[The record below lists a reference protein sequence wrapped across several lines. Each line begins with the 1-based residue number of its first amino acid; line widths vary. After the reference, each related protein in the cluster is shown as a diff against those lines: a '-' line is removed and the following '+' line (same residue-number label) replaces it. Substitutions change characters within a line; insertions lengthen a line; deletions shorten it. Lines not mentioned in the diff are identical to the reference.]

1 MYEHNILLK
10 LLIALYAVYYGSG
23 YSDIVGRM
31 AEESMN
37 AAVDEVKAGIR
48 V

>member
-1 MYEHNILLK
+1 M
-10 LLIALYAVYYGSG
+10 YYGSG

-37 AAVDEVKAGIR
+37 AAVDEVKALPAYAENGEVR
-48 V
+48 RNTSLVK